1 MPWRYR
7 QILQM
12 SCPPT
17 PPPRFRVGA
26 GLLGA
31 RAARDTV
38 CLHFLNLRLHTYVC
52 VVVIVEVE
60 DNLQESVSPHVG
72 QRYKDTRL
80 GSWVGVFTC
89 VRHPAGP
96 QPF

>member
-1 MPWRYR
+1 M
-7 QILQM
+7 
-12 SCPPT
+12 
-17 PPPRFRVGA
+17 
-26 GLLGA
+26 
-31 RAARDTV
+31 
-38 CLHFLNLRLHTYVC
+38 C